1 MNYFFCLYPKSR
13 TVFGQHRLKFESKV
27 LEKSGFQA
35 FFQPNQIASSRPMV
49 ELLCRKWLSFSHVS
63 KEKSVSGNSQSDRFR
78 TAPDHSFF
86 KESFINPYKI

>member
-13 TVFGQHRLKFESKV
+13 TVFGQQRLKSEPKV

-35 FFQPNQIASSRPMV
+35 FFQPNQIASSRQRTKS
-49 ELLCRKWLSFSHVS
+49 EAIKWLIFSHVS

-78 TAPDHSFF
+78 TAPDHSFS